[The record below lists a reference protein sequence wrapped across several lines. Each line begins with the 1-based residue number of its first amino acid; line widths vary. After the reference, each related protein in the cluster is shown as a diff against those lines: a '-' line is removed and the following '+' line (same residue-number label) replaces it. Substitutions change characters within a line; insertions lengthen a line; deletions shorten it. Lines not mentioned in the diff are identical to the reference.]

1 MSGRWGRW
9 GTRGK
14 GAPRAAAWRLLGRP
28 GFKWPVPGRTERA
41 WSGPGSGV
49 GRLLGWRESGQSRW
63 QVRGYLQVN
72 KDGGRGPGPS
82 RKLRPPPPWGPLAA
96 QSGTGGRRRL
106 AHPPNLATFAPLSQH
121 YLVRSP
127 FRRSPLGQGEVEG
140 DDWKQR
146 PGLAPRAQLAAF
158 GGTRSY
164 LFSGTV

>member
-1 MSGRWGRW
+1 MAAPGASRVQVASARANRARLEWPGERGGQAPWMEGVRAVAMAGARVPPGEQGRR
-9 GTRGK
+9 K
-14 GAPRAAAWRLLGRP
+14 GPR
-28 GFKWPVPGRTERA
+28 
-41 WSGPGSGV
+41 
-49 GRLLGWRESGQSRW
+49 
-63 QVRGYLQVN
+63 
-72 KDGGRGPGPS
+72 PS